1 MAKRSARTA
10 EGSALGGHTEPAR
23 SHSLVDVPLTAE
35 AAFAPVTALEG
46 RARQME
52 EQQTEMLALLRNLG
66 APSALPRSPPP
77 ANNPLPLNLTRIH
90 EAPAGQEE
98 LEDYSDAASS
108 THPPPRGARV
118 DYPRHNLVNDARIH
132 PLLTREEIR
141 EVIAEE
147 YRQAARRDF
156 HPHRP
161 LCQGS
166 PLAPQILDHPIPQG
180 FKLPSIETFDGTD
193 DPLKHVNHFT
203 TITRIFN
210 ASDPLLCQ
218 VFPTSLKGQ
227 ARTWFHSLRAG
238 TVTSFAELTR
248 QFSDQFIANRRIV
261 RDPSHLSGIRQ
272 NKGETLKDFFQRFT
286 AEAHEIPGIDPEL
299 LRGVFL
305 GGLRLSGFYSALMR
319 ETVPSYPDLVHRVE
333 AQIAADEVI
342 ESHRRQFDGV
352 QKRKRDEE
360 PTPQR
365 QEGRFPEKR
374 RSGQRRRDHQRDPP
388 RDYTPLNTSRI
399 NVLYAIQNEP
409 TLQRPRQPPHNPK
422 ND

>member
-1 MAKRSARTA
+1 
-10 EGSALGGHTEPAR
+10 
-23 SHSLVDVPLTAE
+23 
-35 AAFAPVTALEG
+35 
-46 RARQME
+46 
-52 EQQTEMLALLRNLG
+52 MLALLRNPG
-66 APSALPRSPPP
+66 APPAPPRSPPP
-77 ANNPLPLNLTRIH
+77 ANNPPPLNTARNQ

-98 LEDYSDAASS
+98 LEDYSEAASS
-108 THPPPRGARV
+108 THPPPRGARA
-118 DYPRHNLVNDARIH
+118 DHPRYNLVNDARIH

-141 EVIAEE
+141 EVVAEE

-193 DPLKHVNHFT
+193 DPHEHVNHFT
-203 TITRIFN
+203 TIMRIFN

-218 VFPTSLKGQ
+218 VFPTTLKGQ
-227 ARTWFHSLRAG
+227 ARTWFHALRAG

-272 NKGETLKDFFQRFT
+272 NEGETLKEFFRRFT
-286 AEAHEIPGIDPEL
+286 AEARQIPGVDPEL

-305 GGLRLSGFYSALMR
+305 GGLRPSGFYSALMR

-333 AQIAADEVI
+333 ARIAADEAI
-342 ESHRRQFDGV
+342 EAHRQQFNDN
-352 QKRKRDEE
+352 QKRKRENE
-360 PTPQR
+360 PAPQH
-365 QEGRFPEKR
+365 QEGRFR
-374 RSGQRRRDHQRDPP
+374 RNHQRDQSP
-388 RDYTPLNTSRI
+388 REYTPLNTSRT
-399 NVLYAIQNEP
+399 NVFYAIQGKEALRKP
-409 TLQRPRQPPHNPK
+409 RPLPK
-422 ND
+422 NTGDQTKYCEFHHGQGHDTEDCSKLKEEIEYLIKQGLLGRFLRG